1 MRQAARVVPLP
12 YALSLAQM
20 SDDEW
25 PFLRYGKQN
34 SAETRAEGGSSMTP
48 TRRLKRALVE
58 LDALKWDILI
68 TLAAML
74 LLLLALSLL
83 SFLG

>member
-1 MRQAARVVPLP
+1 MTRPH
-12 YALSLAQM
+12 S
-20 SDDEW
+20 
-25 PFLRYGKQN
+25 LRYCKKD

-48 TRRLKRALVE
+48 TRRLKRVLVE
-58 LDALKWDILI
+58 LDALKWDLLI